1 MSDSTT
7 EHREISTSTF
17 DLQKG
22 NKNLMKTAIDR
33 SNDEFESMKTKMREE
48 CTTRISAIK
57 RQMIQLSNEQDRCED
72 YLAKLNQ
79 YN

>member
-1 MSDSTT
+1 MSFNLTK
-7 EHREISTSTF
+7 EKKTSE
-17 DLQKG
+17 
-22 NKNLMKTAIDR
+22 NIVKTAIDR
-33 SNDEFESMKTKMREE
+33 SNDEFESMKMKMREE